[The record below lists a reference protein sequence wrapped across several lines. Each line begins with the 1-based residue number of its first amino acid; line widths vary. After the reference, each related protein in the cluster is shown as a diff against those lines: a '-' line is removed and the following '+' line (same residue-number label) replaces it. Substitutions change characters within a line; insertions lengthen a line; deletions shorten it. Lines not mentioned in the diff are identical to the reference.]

1 MANAAQ
7 PADDKSQANMG
18 YENTE
23 VRTDTDK
30 MEATKAE
37 PTNVTGEKQ
46 PVENEEDNAGLRS
59 ESGKK
64 TVAKKEGNLEKGD

>member
-1 MANAAQ
+1 MAKST
-7 PADDKSQANMG
+7 DDKSQANIG

-30 MEATKAE
+30 MEDTKAE
-37 PTNVTGEKQ
+37 PAKVTGKKQ
-46 PVENEEDNAGLRS
+46 PVEDKEDNAGLRS

>member
-1 MANAAQ
+1 MAKAAK
-7 PADDKSQANMG
+7 PADDKSQANIG

-30 MEATKAE
+30 MEDTKAE
-37 PTNVTGEKQ
+37 PTKVTGKKQ
-46 PVENEEDNAGLRS
+46 PVEDEEDNAGLRA